1 MEKSKVVAEEARL
14 LNMIKPGQVVRL
26 VSITAGHMLQTR
38 RASMG
43 LLPGTMLE
51 VVKNSEHG
59 PVVIL
64 VKGSRLMLGRGMS
77 NKILVA

>member
-1 MEKSKVVAEEARL
+1 MEKSKVIAEEARL
-14 LNMIKPGQVVRL
+14 LSKVKAGQVVCL
-26 VSITAGHMLQTR
+26 VSITAGQMLQTR
-38 RASMG
+38 LTSMG

-77 NKILVA
+77 SKILVT